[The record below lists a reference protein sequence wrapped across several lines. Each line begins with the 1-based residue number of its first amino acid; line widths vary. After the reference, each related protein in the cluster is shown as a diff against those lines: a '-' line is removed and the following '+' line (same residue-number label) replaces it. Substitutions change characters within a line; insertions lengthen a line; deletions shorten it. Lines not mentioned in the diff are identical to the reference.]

1 MLWWHWEKQLQN
13 TQERTYEKSPIVRL
27 RKWKALSFSSIE
39 HICKRN
45 ANTTL
50 TFWAFIK
57 AVRKLITSWRIY
69 ESPES
74 HEVNTFHINTINPS
88 DKWDKAMR
96 SLGFITNVMFIER
109 YWVSISKM
117 ELVKP
122 LQIKYFH
129 FLLCHI
135 RQQSNSPYK
144 FFLLT
149 NFSSSY
155 PRKSLPSIFTVRK
168 QSCGKVRFSQACVK
182 NSVHRGEVYT
192 PPRADTPHGQTS
204 P

>member
-1 MLWWHWEKQLQN
+1 
-13 TQERTYEKSPIVRL
+13 
-27 RKWKALSFSSIE
+27 
-39 HICKRN
+39 
-45 ANTTL
+45 
-50 TFWAFIK
+50 
-57 AVRKLITSWRIY
+57 
-69 ESPES
+69 
-74 HEVNTFHINTINPS
+74 
-88 DKWDKAMR
+88 MR

-135 RQQSNSPYK
+135 RQQSNSPYE

-155 PRKSLPSIFTVRK
+155 PRKGLPSIFTVRK
-168 QSCGKVRFSQACVK
+168 QSCGKVRFSQASVK
-182 NSVHRGEVYT
+182 NSVHRGRCTSPRQTPLGRHT
-192 PPRADTPHGQTS
+192 PPSRHPPWADIPLGRHPPPMRRLVQRTVRILLECIFVSNRSTETYLHRRYLS
-204 P
+204 RKLLDRK